1 MKSRNILA
9 ASACALAFA
18 GFANAATTVYITG
31 STAFRSQTITGIFTL
46 LGSANASSSS
56 PTLPSGGGY
65 IFDNS
70 ATDVHKANAAT
81 IVGTSTASGDA
92 VIVKCSWS
100 GSGAGVQTVANTD
113 TSKFKVNFLPGS
125 PTYVIKT
132 DGTGGNTDANSVAVL
147 DPRSGVNAHE
157 AATAQIALSDIFQ
170 DSTPFVGTFLNNDYA
185 NLSANT
191 KSVGI
196 VQFQWVKSKGA
207 SASITNM
214 TPQLARALFALGKLP
229 LSFWSGNSA
238 DENTFVYAT
247 GRDPD
252 SGTRGT
258 AFAEGGIGVSASV
271 QQYDCAT
278 EALYA
283 AQTINGVPLGQGQG
297 GEASGGTLG
306 STTKMGKSG
315 LTKMYVSYMG
325 TGDAASLVTNGGA
338 TLTWNGE
345 DYSDAKIKEG
355 KYTFWGYEHLMWR
368 SGLGTV
374 ETTFANDLVTTI
386 AGLPSTLKLSDM
398 KAFRSA
404 DGSVITN

>member
-9 ASACALAFA
+9 AGAAALAFA
-18 GFANAATTVYITG
+18 GFAHAATTIYITG
-31 STAFRSQTITGIFTL
+31 STAFRKQTITGIFTS
-46 LGSANASSSS
+46 LGSGNASASS

-65 IFDNS
+65 IGDNS
-70 ATDVHKANAAT
+70 DPHSANAVT
-81 IVGTSTASGDA
+81 IVGTSTATGDA
-92 VIVKCSWS
+92 LIVKCSWS

-113 TSKFKVNFLPGS
+113 TTKFKVNFLPD
-125 PTYVIKT
+125 TYVIKT
-132 DGTGGNTDANSVAVL
+132 DGTGGNTDANGTTVL
-147 DPRSGVNAHE
+147 DPRSGANPHE

-170 DSTPFVGTFLNNDYA
+170 VSTPFIGTFLQNDYDD
-185 NLSANT
+185 LSANT
-191 KSVGI
+191 MNVGI

-214 TPQLARALFALGKLP
+214 TPQLARALFTIGKLP

-283 AQTINGVPLGQGQG
+283 AQTINGVPLGEGQG
-297 GEASGGTLG
+297 GEASGGTLA
-306 STTKMGKSG
+306 SNKKMGKSG

-325 TGDAASLVTNGGA
+325 TGDVPTLTGNGGD

-368 SGLGTV
+368 NGLGTV
-374 ETTFANDLVTTI
+374 ETNFAKNLATTI
-386 AGLPSTLKLSDM
+386 AGLDSTLKLGDM
-398 KAFRSA
+398 KVGRLG